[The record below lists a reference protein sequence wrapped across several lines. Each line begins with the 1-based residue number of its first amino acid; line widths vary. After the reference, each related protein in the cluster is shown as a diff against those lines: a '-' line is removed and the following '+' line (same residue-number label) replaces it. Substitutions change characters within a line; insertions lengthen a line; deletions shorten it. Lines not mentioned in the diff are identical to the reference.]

1 MIYFDYSSAQP
12 VDPRVIK
19 EMVPCL
25 RKNFGNPSSHHKIGI
40 EARNALNLARDRV
53 SELIGAKSNEIVFTA
68 NGTEADNLAIKGLAQ
83 AMVKKGQHI
92 VVSSIEHHAVL
103 YAAKALARHG
113 FVVTQVPVDLN
124 GIVQPEEVARAIRND
139 TVLVS
144 VMLANDQTGTIQ
156 PIRDIADIAR
166 KHGAV
171 MHTDAV
177 SVLGRLSVNVNVLKV
192 DALSVSARTLNGP
205 PGAGA
210 LYLKT
215 GIRIRPQLEGGIQE
229 EGRRGG
235 DENIPA
241 IVGFGKAAELMAS
254 ELNSRLGRLKQL
266 DEFFCDGL
274 MDRLPNVSLNGHPQ
288 LRLPGHLNLWIKGVD
303 GESLALILD
312 EMGIPVSIGSSCESH
327 AFKPSHVLLALGRT
341 PKEARCSLLVSMN
354 PETQESEINEV
365 LDALVKAVQE
375 LRGIAGVPV

>member
-156 PIRDIADIAR
+156 PIRDITDIAR

-235 DENIPA
+235 YENIPA

-312 EMGIPVSIGSSCESH
+312 EMGIAVSIGSSCESH